1 MIYWNQNLVYFVS
14 LINNVMEFKIKDVK
28 VRFFIKWSLWS
39 TLLIPIGAILA
50 FVININV
57 QGKLGYG
64 GEIGP
69 PWLQTAAYCNLMLVM
84 GALIG
89 IMQWILLQRLFKIHW
104 LWILTCIAGGV
115 IGEILAGIIL
125 WEMGINR
132 ADLGWA
138 QGGSVLA
145 EATIFLLSGALIGLI
160 QYPLLK
166 KHYNKAGLWILGCSI
181 GWALIPIVIYFFGGI
196 VLGAITGAT
205 LMWILQPKD
214 IKSVSIQSNVD

>member
-1 MIYWNQNLVYFVS
+1 M
-14 LINNVMEFKIKDVK
+14 MELTIKDNK

-57 QGKLGYG
+57 SGKLGYG
-64 GEIGP
+64 HEIGP
-69 PWLQTAAYCNLMLVM
+69 PALQTAAYCNLMLIM

-89 IMQWILLQRLFKIHW
+89 IMQWFLFQKLFKINW
-104 LWILTCIAGGV
+104 LWILACVAGGV
-115 IGEILAGIIL
+115 IGEALAGVIL
-125 WEMGINR
+125 LKMGVNR

-145 EATIFLLSGALIGLI
+145 EATIFLLSGALIGLF

-166 KHYNKAGLWILGCSI
+166 KYYNKAGFWILGSSV
-181 GWALIPIVIYFFGGI
+181 GWALVPIAIFLFGGLA
-196 VLGAITGAT
+196 LGVITGVT

-214 IKSVSIQSNVD
+214 INT